1 MEEIKEKHGFILI
14 NKEFGPSS
22 HSVINALRKITGIKK
37 IGHAGTLDPF
47 ASGLM
52 VVAIGRTATREI
64 DKYVKLDKE
73 YIATLHLGAET
84 DSYDREGEITNENK
98 EVLKKIGE
106 EKIKEELKKF
116 IGEQD
121 QVPPMFSAKKV
132 GGKRLYKL
140 ARQGV
145 EIKREPVSIT
155 IYNIEFI
162 SYEKPF
168 LKIKIKC
175 SSGTYIRSIAYDFG
189 RVLGCGA
196 YLENLERTQIG
207 DFDIKNSYKI
217 KDLDKD
223 NWEEKLLVV

>member
-1 MEEIKEKHGFILI
+1 MEEKKENHGFILI

-52 VVAIGRTATREI
+52 IVAIGRTATREI

-84 DSYDREGEITNENK
+84 DSYDREGKIINE
-98 EVLKKIGE
+98 KKSTVDKIS
-106 EKIKEELKKF
+106 EKFIQEELKKF
-116 IGEQD
+116 IGEQE
-121 QVPPMFSAKKV
+121 QIPPMFSAKKV

-145 EIKREPVSIT
+145 EIKREPVPIT
-155 IYNIEFI
+155 IHNIEFI
-162 SYEKPF
+162 SYKKPL

-189 RVLGCGA
+189 RALGCGA
-196 YLENLERTQIG
+196 YLEDLERTQIG
-207 DFDIKNSYKI
+207 EFDIKNSYKI
-217 KDLDKD
+217 KDVNSD
-223 NWEEKLLVV
+223 NWEEKLLDL

>member
-1 MEEIKEKHGFILI
+1 MDNLGEKHGFILI

-84 DSYDREGEITNENK
+84 DSYDREGIIINENK
-98 EVLKKIGE
+98 ESLAKID
-106 EKIKEELKKF
+106 EKNIKVELKKF

-132 GGKRLYKL
+132 AGKRLYKL

-145 EIKREPVSIT
+145 EIRREPVQIK
-155 IYNIEFI
+155 IYNVEFI
-162 SYEKPF
+162 SYAKPL

-189 RVLGCGA
+189 KILGCGA
-196 YLENLERTQIG
+196 YLEDLERTQIG
-207 DFDIKNSYKI
+207 EFDIMNSYKI
-217 KDLDKD
+217 KDLNLD
-223 NWEEKLLVV
+223 NWEEKLLVI